1 MDAVLYFL
9 PSPAHKPSNQLP
21 TVVQKLFAFV
31 FKVIHSHQR
40 GPVVFVRVYSGSL
53 KPHSNIYNM
62 SRKCRERVSRLLV
75 VFADELKEVTE
86 MTQGNIAA
94 IVGLKN
100 TYTGDVLVASPD
112 VANAV
117 EKELKN
123 GRTANSESLLKG
135 LEAPEPVFFRTIE
148 PYSAVEQQ
156 DLEYA
161 LKALSSEDPSL
172 RVGTDPDSQQ
182 MILSGM
188 GELHLDIICDRIRRD
203 FNVNVTLGALQ
214 VSYREAPSVVINRS
228 GSVDRTVGNRRH
240 SVSIEIMVTP
250 LEDGGPVRDVVFSN
264 TISANEQMLEA
275 VKQGVLQACS
285 RGFVNAVSLNGICYN
300 DPYRRPT
307 AILSCDQCKSYR
319 KAVILYSR

>member
-1 MDAVLYFL
+1 M
-9 PSPAHKPSNQLP
+9 
-21 TVVQKLFAFV
+21 
-31 FKVIHSHQR
+31 
-40 GPVVFVRVYSGSL
+40 
-53 KPHSNIYNM
+53 
-62 SRKCRERVSRLLV
+62 
-75 VFADELKEVTE
+75 
-86 MTQGNIAA
+86 
-94 IVGLKN
+94 
-100 TYTGDVLVASPD
+100 VASPD

-285 RGFVNAVSLNGICYN
+285 RGPLLSFPVINAKVTVKQLSYTQGSSPVMAQNCAVECMTKVLACSDLVLLEPVMTAEVVVPEEYLGTVLGDLSL
-300 DPYRRPT
+300 RRA
-307 AILSCDQCKSYR
+307 AILKVLPREDMKLIIANVPLACLMVRAYILTLICSILKSLGL
-319 KAVILYSR
+319 LYYD